1 MQNNYILIIGKSLI
15 ALRHYKILKSKLSE
29 KKFFF
34 LGRNKQLFYFNGNKF
49 LNLKKKFNLDKIC
62 FYMIVICTTSDKHIF
77 YLKKFYKNTKHIFV
91 EKPFSNNLKE
101 AQNFLKYYKTS
112 RIKPKIQIG
121 YNLRYLKSLKKFKL
135 FVDNKKMGKIY
146 YVNCYVGKSLDQ
158 WRNGKLN
165 FAASKKN
172 GGGALLE
179 LSHEIDYLKWIF
191 GSLKLKTSYINPL
204 KKFNY
209 DIDQNVFA
217 ILSSE
222 SSGYKKIPINLTMDI
237 INNIPERYCE
247 IICEK
252 GNIKLDIK
260 LNKLEILT
268 KKNNNFINF
277 NKKDLDQSY
286 IDQLVFF
293 INSKENN
300 SVLNIKDSIKTLEI
314 IKKIKK

>member
-1 MQNNYILIIGKSLI
+1 
-15 ALRHYKILKSKLSE
+15 
-29 KKFFF
+29 
-34 LGRNKQLFYFNGNKF
+34 
-49 LNLKKKFNLDKIC
+49 
-62 FYMIVICTTSDKHIF
+62 
-77 YLKKFYKNTKHIFV
+77 
-91 EKPFSNNLKE
+91 
-101 AQNFLKYYKTS
+101 
-112 RIKPKIQIG
+112 
-121 YNLRYLKSLKKFKL
+121 
-135 FVDNKKMGKIY
+135 
-146 YVNCYVGKSLDQ
+146 
-158 WRNGKLN
+158 
-165 FAASKKN
+165 
-172 GGGALLE
+172 
-179 LSHEIDYLKWIF
+179 
-191 GSLKLKTSYINPL
+191 
-204 KKFNY
+204 
-209 DIDQNVFA
+209 
-217 ILSSE
+217 
-222 SSGYKKIPINLTMDI
+222 MDI